1 MVPRESL
8 PSPLAPT
15 LGLGAYVLLMYSG
28 LGVSPWD
35 DYSIPHHRSGVNGE
49 NS

>member
-35 DYSIPHHRSGVNGE
+35 DYSIPQKEVEVNALD
-49 NS
+49 S